1 MAKTSSTAKTS
12 TASAKAEE
20 ANKTTAKAESKATA
34 TKAAEKPAKEAAKTK
49 TSKTTP
55 KAADS
60 VAKETTAKAAQK
72 KVEKKTEKKTAEKK
86 TTTTTKAASIK
97 SSMVLQVLGKE
108 ISEKELVAQIKKAWT
123 SQFKGKIKD
132 IKTIDIYVKPED
144 NRAYFVI
151 NGTSDPAYFVEL

>member
-1 MAKTSSTAKTS
+1 MAKTSSTAKTA

-20 ANKTTAKAESKATA
+20 TNKTTAKTESKATT
-34 TKAAEKPAKEAAKTK
+34 TKAAEKPAKEAAKAKTTK
-49 TSKTTP
+49 TAQ
-55 KAADS
+55 KATDS
-60 VAKETTAKAAQK
+60 AAKETVEKTAPKKAAK
-72 KVEKKTEKKTAEKK
+72 TTEKKTSEKK
-86 TTTTTKAASIK
+86 TTTTAKAASIK

-151 NGTSDPAYFVEL
+151 NGSSDPAYFVEL

>member
-49 TSKTTP
+49 TSKTAP

-60 VAKETTAKAAQK
+60 AAKETTAKAAPK

>member
-49 TSKTTP
+49 TSKTAP
-55 KAADS
+55 KAVDS
-60 VAKETTAKAAQK
+60 AAKETTAKAAPK

>member
-1 MAKTSSTAKTS
+1 
-12 TASAKAEE
+12 
-20 ANKTTAKAESKATA
+20 
-34 TKAAEKPAKEAAKTK
+34 
-49 TSKTTP
+49 
-55 KAADS
+55 
-60 VAKETTAKAAQK
+60 
-72 KVEKKTEKKTAEKK
+72 
-86 TTTTTKAASIK
+86 
-97 SSMVLQVLGKE
+97 MVLQVLGKE